1 MIPVQISKR
10 SEKYAVVII
19 LVMAVFYVSTLRPA
33 SAFEPVNKTSD
44 GVAIKGYDPVAYFT
58 DGKPVKGSKSFE
70 YIWMGAKWHFSGS
83 GHRDLFMKDPEKYA
97 PKYGGYCAYA
107 VSQGST
113 ADIDPEAW
121 NIVDGRLYLN
131 LNKKIRE
138 KWSKDIPGYIK
149 KADQNWPNILKR

>member
-1 MIPVQISKR
+1 MSALILGR
-10 SEKYAVVII
+10 NEKNT
-19 LVMAVFYVSTLRPA
+19 VMAALILAAFFLLTLSPA
-33 SAFEPVNKTSD
+33 FATEHVNKAFD

-58 DGKPVKGSKSFE
+58 DRRPVKGSREFE
-70 YIWMGAKWHFSGS
+70 HVWMGAEWRFSTA
-83 GHRDLFMKDPEKYA
+83 GHRDLFIKDPERYA

-131 LNKKIRE
+131 LSKKIRD

-149 KADQNWPNILKR
+149 KADKNWPKILKK